1 MKKKNIMHFG
11 AGSTQ
16 YGVFMGEQ
24 SVFSCMCVCV
34 FLISKTDC
42 KYCLDKILTL
52 TTCLVSTAVLPAT
65 NAAGMQIRTGSQLG
79 FLSHTTTLL
88 KGSRLLFLRF
98 TSIRF
103 TPHVCTFKKYRRLSW
118 RLGWTQTPRSA
129 GYKPQWLGS
138 DQYYHTKLPYLRTL
152 ISCLSFL

>member
-1 MKKKNIMHFG
+1 MHFG
-11 AGSTQ
+11 AGSTL

-34 FLISKTDC
+34 CVFLISKTDC
-42 KYCLDKILTL
+42 KCCLDKILTL

-103 TPHVCTFKKYRRLSW
+103 TPCLHIQKI
-118 RLGWTQTPRSA
+118 QTA
-129 GYKPQWLGS
+129 KLTTWLDS
-138 DQYYHTKLPYLRTL
+138 NASVSR
-152 ISCLSFL
+152 I